1 MFTLTAL
8 IKDSN
13 MRRVVVDYFDR
24 SYYEAQREKDYT
36 RLQICYKL

>member
-1 MFTLTAL
+1 MFTLAAL

-13 MRRVVVDYFDR
+13 MRRVVLDYSDR
-24 SYYEAQREKDYT
+24 SYYEAQREKNYS